1 MWGGR
6 LFQRTA
12 ADSTIH
18 LSSSSYF
25 ISQAFDF
32 PALVFLL
39 KTRGLLSKKM
49 GLFLTLDNV
58 LSSVKLSI
66 CQCFN
71 HQTGSVWATLVFKQ
85 FLWQARRH
93 SNCPAFKDSISIC
106 REPFKWSAGPLWR
119 SIRAPRGRQSCHA
132 TSKLKNGAPLLYR
145 LLLGQQNFGSID

>member
-1 MWGGR
+1 MRLKVCGGR

-25 ISQAFDF
+25 IPHAFDF
-32 PALVFLL
+32 PALVFLV

-93 SNCPAFKDSISIC
+93 SNCLAFKDSIC
-106 REPFKWSAGPLWR
+106 REPFKWKEYQSAQGPTELSR
-119 SIRAPRGRQSCHA
+119 SKHG
-132 TSKLKNGAPLLYR
+132 
-145 LLLGQQNFGSID
+145 